1 MKKLTFHGATNIE
14 IEEKKLSLKTRVH
27 VKNLLLHH
35 GELFIHDDGMEFKD
49 WKIIKWHNIIDLKL
63 ENDRTVSSKLFM
75 TQSRLF
81 FLKSAKPI
89 KMTLKNN
96 EIIYFYVNW
105 NLLSGLSDNNDILK
119 LMKEKIYLV
128 DKVCYK

>member
-14 IEEKKLSLKTRVH
+14 IEKKKLSLKTRVH
-27 VKNLLLHH
+27 VKNLLSHN
-35 GELFIHDDGMEFKD
+35 GELFIHDDGIEFKD

-63 ENDRTVSSKLFM
+63 ENDRTVSLKSFM

-89 KMTLKNN
+89 KMSLIND
-96 EIIYFYVNW
+96 EVIYFYVNW
-105 NLLSGLSDNNDILK
+105 NFVTGLSDNNHIVK
-119 LMKEKIYLV
+119 LIIDKIY
-128 DKVCYK
+128 

>member
-27 VKNLLLHH
+27 VKNLLSHN
-35 GELFIHDDGMEFKD
+35 GELFIHDDGIEFKD

-63 ENDRTVSSKLFM
+63 ENDRTVSSKSFM

-89 KMTLKNN
+89 KMSLIND
-96 EIIYFYVNW
+96 EVIYFYVNW
-105 NLLSGLSDNNDILK
+105 NFVTGLSDNNHIVK
-119 LMKEKIYLV
+119 LIIDKIY
-128 DKVCYK
+128 